1 MATRF
6 REAIVRLPLKH
17 RRADLRTINDSFL
30 LPLNTVFYTSAY
42 VGLQNFFGG
51 RLPMMLK

>member
-17 RRADLRTINDSFL
+17 RRADLRTMNDNL
-30 LPLNTVFYTSAY
+30 QRVNVNNVNNVNVNNVNNVITSI
-42 VGLQNFFGG
+42 
-51 RLPMMLK
+51 

>member
-17 RRADLRTINDSFL
+17 RRASNNGEPLRNKRKIVFSESERSI
-30 LPLNTVFYTSAY
+30 LN
-42 VGLQNFFGG
+42 N
-51 RLPMMLK
+51 MMLTDESISM